1 MSSRPCLIRSPA
13 VTPRFL
19 PVPWFRSLSRSF
31 REIPTT
37 FGCTL
42 ILSAPFQCPI
52 DPRSNLP
59 VALAKTPCNPGGCI
73 ALESSTPESPGPPC
87 ASCQRH
93 SLVSL
98 SVLDETNQ
106 NITAAQKDL
115 LLWHFRLGH
124 LGFSHLQHLM
134 RPRTIEDLRSKI
146 KSEKPIVIDP
156 CIVPKNPS
164 TRTCKPPLCASCQI
178 ARAKRR
184 PTDVSTT
191 VVHQESILK
200 EENLAPG
207 SRVSIDQY
215 ESAVSLRTADTLVSK
230 RAFERS
236 AKSCGVKIKSYH
248 GDNGVFKAKE
258 FTDSITQSDQEL
270 QFSGVGAHHQ
280 NGVAE
285 RAIRTVTEKART
297 MMQHS
302 FIHWPDEFQVQL
314 WPFALDYACWL
325 HNHTPHNSHGWA
337 PLELFCGTQ
346 VDCQHLQRARVWG
359 VLLMFSAQLYK
370 MARKFRNGHQER
382 VVANFLVSA
391 RLTLP

>member
-1 MSSRPCLIRSPA
+1 
-13 VTPRFL
+13 
-19 PVPWFRSLSRSF
+19 
-31 REIPTT
+31 
-37 FGCTL
+37 
-42 ILSAPFQCPI
+42 
-52 DPRSNLP
+52 
-59 VALAKTPCNPGGCI
+59 
-73 ALESSTPESPGPPC
+73 
-87 ASCQRH
+87 
-93 SLVSL
+93 
-98 SVLDETNQ
+98 
-106 NITAAQKDL
+106 
-115 LLWHFRLGH
+115 
-124 LGFSHLQHLM
+124 M
-134 RPRTIEDLRSKI
+134 RPRTVEDLRSKL
-146 KSEKPIVIDP
+146 KSEKPIVIHR

-191 VVHQESILK
+191 SVHQEALLQ

-215 ESAVSLRTADTLVSK
+215 ESAVRGRLATTKGRESFGHKYAGGTIFCDHASGYIQCFHQVSFRTADSTLVSK

-236 AKSCGVKIKSYH
+236 AKSCAVKIKSYH
-248 GDNGVFKAKE
+248 GDNGVFKAKD
-258 FTDSITQSDQEL
+258 FMDSLMQSDQEL

-302 FIHWPDEFQVQL
+302 FIHWPDKFQVQL

-325 HNHTPHNSHGWA
+325 YNHTPHNSHGWA

-346 VDCQHLQRARVWG
+346 VDCQHLQRARLG
-359 VLLMFSAQLYK
+359 LPLLCSQSYSAGWQKDSEMGTKSASWTISRLQQHSLFNDRFDAK
-370 MARKFRNGHQER
+370 HSDGLHHAP
-382 VVANFLVSA
+382 VS
-391 RLTLP
+391 RGF